1 MKILSVLPTL
11 LLLLLTATA
20 QAEEPSG
27 HILTLSASAET
38 TVPND
43 EVILTFQATAQS
55 KYPSEVVRKVN
66 TKMQAAVEA
75 AQEIQNEQHDLEIQ
89 TGNYQVTP
97 IYDKNR
103 LTYWQGKQTLI
114 LKIQN
119 PAHLQD
125 ALAQIEAILPY
136 QSIQYRVSTKAQ
148 QAAQNTLIPQAIE
161 ALKTRAKLAMQ
172 GFHAKQAVPLS
183 THIHTQTPM
192 RVMSSRLASTGT
204 TILPGK
210 SMIKVSIDGKFQ
222 LIY

>member
-1 MKILSVLPTL
+1 MKTL
-11 LLLLLTATA
+11 FTFLFLLFAPFA
-20 QAEEPSG
+20 VHAEEPSG
-27 HILTLSASAET
+27 HILTLSASAQT

-66 TKMQAAVEA
+66 AKMQAAVEA
-75 AQEIQNEQHDLEIQ
+75 AQDLQNEQNGLEIQ

-103 LTYWQGKQTLI
+103 LTYWRGKQTLI
-114 LKIQN
+114 LKTQN
-119 PAHLQD
+119 PARIQD
-125 ALAQIEAILPY
+125 ALAQLESILPY
-136 QSIQYRVSTKAQ
+136 QSIQYRVSAKAQ

-183 THIHTQTPM
+183 THIHTQSPVQ
-192 RVMSSRLASTGT
+192 VMSSRLTSTGA

-210 SMIKVSIDGKFQ
+210 SVIKVSIEGKFQ